1 MKHRCVL
8 ALLLSL
14 ALLLAPLHAF
24 ASTFNLSSLTDDE
37 LIALQADLE
46 AELSARGLMSSASYD
61 ASVALYDPLVW
72 VPKSGSKYHSK
83 STCSGMK
90 KPHQVKLSEA
100 VSCGFT
106 PCKKCNPPI
115 Q

>member
-1 MKHRCVL
+1 MKHRCVF
-8 ALLLSL
+8 ALLLSF
-14 ALLLAPLHAF
+14 ALVLAPLHTF
-24 ASTFNLSSLTDDE
+24 AATFDLSALTHDE
-37 LIALQADLE
+37 LIALQADLT
-46 AELSARGLMSSASYD
+46 AELSSRGLTLSTDHEAST
-61 ASVALYDPLVW
+61 VLYDPLVW

-90 KPHQVKLSEA
+90 KPRQVKLSEA

-106 PCKKCNPPI
+106 PCKKCKPPI